1 LRSVLAPWAPP
12 NNKKS
17 ESVALKQQST
27 CGNTRGRSCQFDEH
41 FKRLTLGGMHVSHD
55 SLIRRNCH
63 KKNSCRTHD
72 GKTPVGMPK
81 SGASRT
87 NQAYRTGACRTRPI
101 VPFAGYSGE
110 TVIVPKLDQ
119 RWSRVYSLI
128 IRTGLSPPSQS
139 SPLNLVVTG
148 KGFLCLRCKEGG
160 NLVDRLCVT
169 CGYSWWNSERSHH
182 IVWSAPDLFLRRT
195 VVLKGGGLL

>member
-1 LRSVLAPWAPP
+1 MRSALAPWAPP

-17 ESVALKQQST
+17 EAVALQQQNAR
-27 CGNTRGRSCQFDEH
+27 GNARVTSCQFDEH
-41 FKRLTLGGMHVSHD
+41 FNRLTPGGTYVARESP
-55 SLIRRNCH
+55 IRRNCH
-63 KKNSCRTHD
+63 KKNSCRTHG
-72 GKTPVGMPK
+72 GKTPAGMPK
-81 SGASRT
+81 SGALRT
-87 NQAYRTGACRTRPI
+87 NQAYRTGACGTRPI

-119 RWSRVYSLI
+119 RGPRVYSPI

-139 SPLNLVVTG
+139 SSLNLVVTG

-169 CGYSWWNSERSHH
+169 CGCS
-182 IVWSAPDLFLRRT
+182 
-195 VVLKGGGLL
+195 

>member
-1 LRSVLAPWAPP
+1 LRSALAPWAPP

-17 ESVALKQQST
+17 ESVALQQQNAR
-27 CGNTRGRSCQFDEH
+27 GNARVTSCQFDEH
-41 FKRLTLGGMHVSHD
+41 FNRLTPGGTHVARESP
-55 SLIRRNCH
+55 IRRNCH
-63 KKNSCRTHD
+63 K
-72 GKTPVGMPK
+72 
-81 SGASRT
+81 T
-87 NQAYRTGACRTRPI
+87 NQAYRTGACGTRPI

-119 RWSRVYSLI
+119 RGPRVYSPI

-182 IVWSAPDLFLRRT
+182 ILWSAPDLYLRRT

>member
-1 LRSVLAPWAPP
+1 MRRGLEPILVGNAFARVEQRRPDLRFPLPNRFGERLSGRRVEALDRRAKYLLARLDDGEVL
-12 NNKKS
+12 
-17 ESVALKQQST
+17 V
-27 CGNTRGRSCQFDEH
+27 
-41 FKRLTLGGMHVSHD
+41 MH
-55 SLIRRNCH
+55 L
-63 KKNSCRTHD
+63 
-72 GKTPVGMPK
+72 GMPK

-87 NQAYRTGACRTRPI
+87 NQAYRTGACGTRPI

-119 RWSRVYSLI
+119 RGPRVYSPI

-182 IVWSAPDLFLRRT
+182 ILWSAPDLYLRRT